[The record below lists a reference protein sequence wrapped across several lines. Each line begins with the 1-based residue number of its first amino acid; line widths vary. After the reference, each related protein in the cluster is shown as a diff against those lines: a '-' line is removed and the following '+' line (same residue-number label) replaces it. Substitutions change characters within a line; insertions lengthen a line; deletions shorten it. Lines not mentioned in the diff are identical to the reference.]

1 RANALVISAT
11 VTVVGTDD
19 TSTVGAESAS
29 GAAAS
34 VSVAGSLALAI
45 VNQQTY
51 AGIAGVVELTGGD
64 ATLTAASRLASTVKA
79 LPVGLG
85 AVTSGGSIGVGVSFA
100 LNLVLD
106 ETTAAIE
113 ADAVLTG
120 ARDLTMSAA
129 ARVDAA
135 TEARMGAAITGS
147 STGGTGGTG
156 GGSGGSGS
164 GGAAVAP

>member
-1 RANALVISAT
+1 
-11 VTVVGTDD
+11 
-19 TSTVGAESAS
+19 
-29 GAAAS
+29 
-34 VSVAGSLALAI
+34 
-45 VNQQTY
+45 
-51 AGIAGVVELTGGD
+51 VVELTGGD

-164 GGAAVAP
+164 GGAAVAPAIAVTSSDVKTTVRIDALTGD